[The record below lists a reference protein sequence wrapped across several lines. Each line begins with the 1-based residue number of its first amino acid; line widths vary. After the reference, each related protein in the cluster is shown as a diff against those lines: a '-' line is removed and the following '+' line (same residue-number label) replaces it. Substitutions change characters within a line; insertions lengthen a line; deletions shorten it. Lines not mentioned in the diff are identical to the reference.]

1 MIHDNTK
8 EMKRRSLRLIQSQHK
23 NRNRNKNKQLQIV
36 GSSPFNL
43 PDDWLV
49 EKRRRRTSG
58 RYDKYYYEP
67 GSEQQFRSLL
77 SVQKYL
83 SGEIYFA
90 PKRRKSSNETNMQ
103 IVPRSCSSF
112 NLPDGWIIKEKR
124 RSNVNYAGVID
135 RYFYE
140 PGSEQ
145 KFRSLLSVQKYL
157 SGEINSA
164 PKRLK
169 SSNET
174 NMQSVP
180 RSCSSFNLPDGW
192 IIEEK
197 PRSNVDYAG
206 VIDRCYIEPETGK
219 RFRSLISVQRYLAKG
234 KEYAAAPKPLKLA
247 DNVLYLTDGRELAAM
262 NNVLKLRENAN
273 FETSV
278 PNNGNP
284 PAKIKW
290 VLSPCKI
297 SWSAFMDDSL
307 VPDSEVNKWSE
318 TFLRIF
324 SDS

>member
-135 RYFYE
+135 R
-140 PGSEQ
+140 
-145 KFRSLLSVQKYL
+145 
-157 SGEINSA
+157 
-164 PKRLK
+164 
-169 SSNET
+169 
-174 NMQSVP
+174 MQSVP